1 MMRVDKFLKVS
12 RLIKRRT
19 IAKEVAEKDRIQI
32 NNKIAK
38 PSSEV
43 KVGDLI
49 SIGFGNKLVTIKVIR
64 IQESSKKE
72 DASSMYEIVSEERN

>member
-1 MMRVDKFLKVS
+1 MRLDKFLKVS
-12 RLIKRRT
+12 RLIKRRS
-19 IAKEVAEKDRIQI
+19 IAKEVAEKDRIEI
-32 NNKIAK
+32 NNKVAK

-49 SIGFGNKLVTIKVIR
+49 KIGFGNKMVTIKVIQ

-72 DASSMYEIVSEERN
+72 DAQNMYEIVSEERL

>member
-1 MMRVDKFLKVS
+1 MRVDKFLKVS

-32 NNKIAK
+32 NDKIAK

-49 SIGFGNKLVTIKVIR
+49 TIGFGNKLVTIRVLQIL
-64 IQESSKKE
+64 ESTKKD
-72 DASSMYEIVSEERN
+72 DAQHMYEIVKEEKI

>member
-1 MMRVDKFLKVS
+1 MRLDKFLKVS

-19 IAKEVAEKDRIQI
+19 IAKEVAEHERIEV
-32 NNKIAK
+32 NNKVAK
-38 PSSEV
+38 PSTLV

-49 SIGFGNKLVTIKVIR
+49 TIGYGNKLVTIRVTR

-72 DASSMYEIVSEERN
+72 DASSMYEIVKEEVL

>member
-1 MMRVDKFLKVS
+1 
-12 RLIKRRT
+12 LIKRRT

>member
-1 MMRVDKFLKVS
+1 MRVDKFLKVS

-19 IAKEVAEKDRIQI
+19 IAKEVAEKDRILI
-32 NNKIAK
+32 NKKIAK

-49 SIGFGNKLVTIKVIR
+49 TIGFGNKLVTIKVMR
-64 IQESSKKE
+64 IQETSKKDE
-72 DASSMYEIVSEERN
+72 AQHMYEIVSEEKI